1 MDWLE
6 ASITTT
12 TPGADIVSDM
22 MMRYGAK
29 GTQIID
35 RADVPDPARPGGY
48 WELVDPKLIEEMP
61 EQVVVKAWFPEG
73 TRLAA
78 MQEELGTLTAL
89 TGMALGE
96 LKLSFNQV
104 REEDWAEYWKQFY
117 KPFYLGSRLVV
128 RPSWESYTAQ
138 PGDLVIDL
146 DPGMAFGTGTHETTA
161 LCAEL
166 IEAYCRQGQ
175 VLDIGTGSGILA
187 IAAAKLGAQQV
198 LALDIDPVA
207 VKVAREN
214 VAQNGLTDRVRVEQ
228 GDLLSGVAEQYDM
241 AVANILADVII
252 SLAGPVKQHL
262 KPEGVFI
269 CSGIIRERAEDV
281 RAALEGAG
289 HTIVDERY
297 EGAWAAFASRPG
309 QADA

>member
-6 ASITTT
+6 ASVTTN
-12 TPGADIVSDM
+12 TPGADIVSEAL
-22 MMRYGAK
+22 MRYGAK

-35 RADVPDPARPGGY
+35 RADVPDPAKPTGH
-48 WELVDPKLIEEMP
+48 WELVDPKLMEDMP
-61 EQVVVKAWFPEG
+61 EHVVVKAWFPEG

-78 MQEELGTLTAL
+78 LQEELATLPAL
-89 TGMALGE
+89 SGLEMGE
-96 LKLSFNQV
+96 LKLSFSQV
-104 REEDWAEYWKQFY
+104 KEEDWAEYWKNFY
-117 KPFYLGSRLVV
+117 KPFRLGTRLVV
-128 RPSWESYTAQ
+128 RPTWESYTAQ

-161 LCAEL
+161 LCAVL

-187 IAAAKLGAQQV
+187 IAAAKLGAQRV

-228 GDLLSGVAEQYDM
+228 GDPLSGVAGQYDM

-252 SLAGPVKQHL
+252 SLAGPVKQHV

-297 EGAWAAFASRPG
+297 EGAWAAFASRPV